1 MNAKKWTKLKQ
12 LMSPDARARVDA
24 RVAKTIAALPL
35 PEMRKAIG
43 LTQQDLAARLV
54 TGQGSVSKLEH
65 AADMYL
71 STLRKYVEALGG
83 ELHLVASFPEGR
95 KFEIG
100 CLADK

>member
-1 MNAKKWTKLKQ
+1 MKAKKWTKLKQ
-12 LMSPDARARVDA
+12 RMSPEARARVDA
-24 RVAKTIAALPL
+24 RVAKTLAALPL

-83 ELHLVASFPEGR
+83 ELHLLSL
-95 KFEIG
+95 IHI
-100 CLADK
+100 